1 LTIRERLGA
10 ANSSTI
16 LLIGLIVA
24 ASGFISPPVALATG
38 LVFSMLFTHTLR
50 KEASALSKTLLQ
62 VSVVALGFGMN
73 LAQVLKVGSSGF
85 LYTAVSIL
93 STLLLGTLLGKVL
106 RVRGNAS
113 FLIAV
118 GTAICG
124 GSAIAAIAPVLEAN
138 EEEIS
143 VALGTV
149 FALNSVALLLF
160 PVIGFALHLS
170 QDQFGLWAALAIHDT
185 SSVVGASAKYGSQA
199 LIVGT
204 TVKLARALWIIPV
217 ALATAGFV
225 RRRATAAAE
234 QHASRPS
241 IKFPWF
247 ILYFCLASVACT
259 YLGKFAHLY
268 DHLVTLG
275 KDGLTAT
282 LYLIGTSLS
291 KGTLERVGFRPLLQG
306 IILWL
311 IVASIALAV
320 IYKGFIS
327 V

>member
-24 ASGFISPPVALATG
+24 ASGFISPPVALVTG

-73 LAQVLKVGSSGF
+73 LGQVLKVGRSGF
-85 LYTAVSIL
+85 LYTAVGII
-93 STLLLGTLLGKVL
+93 STLLVGTLLGKVL

-113 FLIAV
+113 FLIAA

-124 GSAIAAIAPVLEAN
+124 GSAIAAIAPVLEAS

-143 VALGTV
+143 VAMGTV

-160 PVIGFALHLS
+160 PAIGWALHLS
-170 QDQFGLWAALAIHDT
+170 QNQFGLWAALAIHDT

-217 ALATAGFV
+217 ALATAAFV

-234 QHASRPS
+234 EHATRPN

-247 ILYFCLASVACT
+247 ILYFCLASVART
-259 YLGKFAHLY
+259 YLGEFTHFY

-282 LYLIGTSLS
+282 LFLIGTSLS
-291 KGTLERVGFRPLLQG
+291 KKTLEQVGFRPLLQG
-306 IILWL
+306 VILWL
-311 IVASIALAV
+311 VVASIALTV
-320 IYKGFIS
+320 IYKSLIS